1 MILAYCVAVP
11 LIIFCGMK
19 KEEKWKRFLS
29 QNPNSSYYKI

>member
-1 MILAYCVAVP
+1 MILVYCVAVP
-11 LIIFCGMK
+11 LINFYRMK